1 MRSHLIAIYFSRG
14 KYSTNS
20 TNSND
25 LSIKFGFYFSYIDR
39 TETETAY
46 NFIMVFKIE
55 TMSPKKETTGSGTT
69 YAWSTPIKKG
79 RFIFQTEIEP
89 RNTTSPKNTPPPKN
103 TTPPKNT
110 KPSKKN
116 PRTSKKSP
124 SLTKKEMHEVV
135 CKMKELMDLL
145 NKTRCVK

>member
-1 MRSHLIAIYFSRG
+1 
-14 KYSTNS
+14 
-20 TNSND
+20 
-25 LSIKFGFYFSYIDR
+25 
-39 TETETAY
+39 
-46 NFIMVFKIE
+46 MVFKIE

-69 YAWSTPIKKG
+69 YAWSSPIKKG
-79 RFIFQTEIEP
+79 RFSVSHTRTP
-89 RNTTSPKNTPPPKN
+89 PKNTPPPKN

-110 KPSKKN
+110 QPSKKK
-116 PRTSKKSP
+116 PRTSTKSP